1 MQQACVDDILMS
13 NYTEVN
19 DTEALNKMTK
29 NLVNEFNDFK
39 CEPFNCNNNGVCDKG
54 SCSCNPGTPAELQT
68 ILAVNL

>member
-13 NYTEVN
+13 NYTELN

-54 SCSCNPGTPAELQT
+54 SFSCNPGTPAELQT